1 MSIIEQYTK
10 MGIKDLA
17 GHLGLHPFDVI
28 RVIAARGPLPA
39 ELAFDE
45 AEQERIRAESG
56 LEVWWTPGR
65 RLEADVI
72 RARGVLRSMVRELLA
87 RKVVGEHATRADNL
101 WRGLEDEDERT
112 ARRAVNL
119 LLQEQFL
126 RTVSSR
132 LGIMVTVPP
141 DKVAALE
148 RIAAGTEMPA
158 SLSAL
163 WLSA

>member
-1 MSIIEQYTK
+1 MSIIEQYRK
-10 MGIKDLA
+10 LGVKDLA
-17 GHLGLHPFDVI
+17 GRLGLHPFDVV
-28 RVIAARGPLPA
+28 RVLAARGPLPP
-39 ELAFDE
+39 ELNFEE

-72 RARGVLRSMVRELLA
+72 RARGVLRSMVRELLS
-87 RKVVGEHATRADNL
+87 RKIVAPQATRADNL

-132 LGIMVTVPP
+132 FGTMVTVQA
-141 DKVAALE
+141 DRVAALE

-158 SLSAL
+158 SLAAL
-163 WLSA
+163 WLAA